1 MDGGPGGASDRGIRR
16 PKLRLASLLVLPAY
30 LLVTVVSLFPILER
44 PGSAIPSSRAVFD
57 PPLQAFLIGW
67 DWYALTTDP
76 ASIFNAPIFH
86 PEHRTLTY
94 MDHMIGETLLASPV
108 FAVHGSLA
116 AAYNFLLFLSFPLS
130 AWATYR
136 LARLFRVSR
145 LGAFL
150 AGLIFAFS
158 AYRFANLDLL
168 NQLQTQFIPL
178 GLFFWIRYLQ
188 RHKLRDAAGTF
199 ATLVVQVFFGWY
211 YAFYLFLALLLAFLY
226 AWASR
231 LTQVPRRQWAALLV
245 TAALAL
251 VAILPVTWPYV
262 ETRTEMPSF
271 RRTLGES
278 ALYSADVLDYT
289 KWSASSS
296 VARFLRLP
304 TGPQSYWPG
313 LAAVVLGAFG
323 IATILRR
330 LKGGR
335 GWRDLMQRAGW
346 AGFPL
351 LLTVTGFILS
361 LGPILHVAGRRIW
374 LPLPYAVLY
383 FVIPGFSS
391 MRAPARLAV
400 MVTLGMA
407 LLAGIGY
414 ARVLDRVR
422 GRGRLRQSL
431 AAIPFVVAL
440 AGAAD
445 SPRSMLELP
454 DHSTMPPIYRW
465 IDALPGATAILEL
478 PVPANDSD
486 ENEAHS
492 IRQLLTLYHGKPR
505 LDGTSGFVSPSYRTF
520 RSLIQTFPDDSA
532 LAAIRSLGGDVVV
545 VHYGDYAPADRAR
558 LAARVASEPR
568 LALRARAGS
577 DAAYLLDGASRRPAG
592 ELPQ

>member
-1 MDGGPGGASDRGIRR
+1 MDGGPGGASDRGRRR
-16 PKLRLASLLVLPAY
+16 PKVRFPATLLVLPAY
-30 LLVTVVSLFPILER
+30 LLVTIVSLRPILEH
-44 PGSAIPSSRAVFD
+44 PGSAIPSSRVIFD
-57 PPLQAFLIGW
+57 PPFQAFLIGW
-67 DWYALTTDP
+67 NWHAFTTNP

-86 PEHRTLTY
+86 PESRTLTY

-145 LGAFL
+145 WGAFL

-158 AYRFANLDLL
+158 AYRFSSLDLL

-188 RHKLRDAAGTF
+188 RLKLRDAAGAF
-199 ATLVVQVFFGWY
+199 ATLVVQVYFGWY

-226 AWASR
+226 AWAAR
-231 LTQVPRRQWAALLV
+231 LTRVPRGQWAALLV
-245 TAALAL
+245 TAVLALA
-251 VAILPVTWPYV
+251 AILPVTWPYV
-262 ETRTEMPSF
+262 ETRAEMPGF

-278 ALYSADVLDYT
+278 ALYSADIFDYG
-289 KWSASSS
+289 K
-296 VARFLRLP
+296 
-304 TGPQSYWPG
+304 SYWPG

-323 IATILRR
+323 IASILRR
-330 LKGGR
+330 LKEGG
-335 GWRDLMQRAGW
+335 GWRDRLHRADW

-351 LLTVTGFILS
+351 LLAITGFILS

-414 ARVLDRVR
+414 GWVLDRLR
-422 GRGRLRQSL
+422 GRGRLWQPL
-431 AAIPFVVAL
+431 AAIPFILAL

-445 SPRSMLELP
+445 SPRTTLELP
-454 DHSTMPPIYRW
+454 ARSTMPPIYRW
-465 IDALPGATAILEL
+465 IGTLPGTTAILEL
-478 PVPANDSD
+478 PVPEHDAD
-486 ENEAHS
+486 ENETHS

-505 LDGTSGFVSPSYRTF
+505 LDGTSGFVSPSYRAF
-520 RSLIQTFPDDSA
+520 RSLVQTFPGDSA
-532 LAAIRSLGGDVVV
+532 LAAIRSLGADLVV
-545 VHYGDYAPADRAR
+545 VHYGDYPPADRAR
-558 LAARVASEPR
+558 LAARIAAEPY
-568 LALRARAGS
+568 LVLRARAGT
-577 DAAYLLDGASRRPAG
+577 DAAYQLRGGAPPPAAG
-592 ELPQ
+592 LPR